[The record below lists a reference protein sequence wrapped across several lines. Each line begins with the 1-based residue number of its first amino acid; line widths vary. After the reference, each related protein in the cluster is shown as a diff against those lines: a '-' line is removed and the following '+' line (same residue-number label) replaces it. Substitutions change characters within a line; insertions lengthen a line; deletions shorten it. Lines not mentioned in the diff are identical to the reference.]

1 MSCFIPLCFTCI
13 ALGTFIKVVEN
24 IFVMDSCDGMC
35 FSGLL
40 MVALVHNIND
50 MDKSSNPNTPAIKVK
65 QAPSKLTY
73 VFLKWYRAP
82 VLCHPYICLV
92 TTIEAKLWS
101 GFEME
106 AIVLCGAVDL
116 GVCVCLCGVMSP
128 VVISQWWQF
137 HALRAAVSHPLRGLL
152 HALSFIVCVGLH
164 SNSHIAVIL
173 QSRTFSSNG
182 TTSFFHPIWR

>member
-1 MSCFIPLCFTCI
+1 MIWLNHQI
-13 ALGTFIKVVEN
+13 QG
-24 IFVMDSCDGMC
+24 
-35 FSGLL
+35 
-40 MVALVHNIND
+40 
-50 MDKSSNPNTPAIKVK
+50 TPAIKVK

-173 QSRTFSSNG
+173 QSRTISSNG
-182 TTSFFHPIWR
+182 TNSFFHPIWRKLNFVFDIS